1 MFINTA
7 SSAQIQQ
14 LFFGDQKQGSLTN
27 GNSTKIFQ
35 ITKEIEEFEQE
46 TAKLL
51 ESNPYINHNAAMLK
65 SVLKEK
71 GKNFIHGFTFLLFL
85 LFSAF
90 FSLDFLFLF
99 FRILIS
105 VLFFFY
111 VFFRYENYWNES

>member
-14 LFFGDQKQGSLTN
+14 LFFGDQKQNSLTN
-27 GNSTKIFQ
+27 GNSVKIFQ

-51 ESNPYINHNAAMLK
+51 EINPYMNHNAAMLK

-71 GKNFIHGFTFLLFL
+71 GKIFFTDLLFYFFNFFTFL
-85 LFSAF
+85 
-90 FSLDFLFLF
+90 
-99 FRILIS
+99 ILE
-105 VLFFFY
+105 V
-111 VFFRYENYWNES
+111 

>member
-27 GNSTKIFQ
+27 GNSTKVFQ
-35 ITKEIEEFEQE
+35 IPKEIEEFEQE

-51 ESNPYINHNAAMLK
+51 ELNPYINHNAAMLK

-71 GKNFIHGFTFLLFL
+71 GKNLFYGFTFFYLFY
-85 LFSAF
+85 FVKFF
-90 FSLDFLFLF
+90 FS
-99 FRILIS
+99 RILIS
-105 VLFFFY
+105 VLFIFFFSY
-111 VFFRYENYWNES
+111 F